1 MKTLNMLLAAA
12 LLMLMAGCTK
22 DDAKPHPPPDAA
34 TIILT
39 EKGAAVIGKSN
50 DFGIQLFQKVAV
62 AEPDNLMLSPLSAS
76 VALTMLMNGAEE
88 ETYNQINT
96 MLGYDGMTAAEVNEA
111 YRSLVTQLLAAD
123 ASVQLGLANA
133 VWYRNSFVAK
143 PAFMQTMQED
153 FDAQVQG
160 LDFGS
165 PSALET
171 INGWA
176 SDNTNGKIDQVLNE
190 ISSDAVMFLMNAL
203 YFKGSWSQKFDKNQT
218 NEAAF
223 HYHDGSTG
231 YIPTMHGQVPAR
243 LVASPA
249 YQAIEIYYGRKNF
262 TMIILLPDADID
274 ALTESLTPELW
285 NDLTQQLSAGF
296 EQEVDLSMPQFSFDY
311 EKNLNDALMAMG
323 MMDAFIPGIANL
335 MGIADAS
342 LHISFVK
349 QNTFVDVNEDGTE
362 AAAVTTIGIE
372 LTSAGDL
379 PPQFI
384 VDRPF
389 LFFIREQTTNT
400 LMFAGKVMAP

>member
-1 MKTLNMLLAAA
+1 MKTLQMLLAAT
-12 LLMLMAGCTK
+12 LLILMASCAK
-22 DDAKPHPPPDAA
+22 ENAKPQSTPA
-34 TIILT
+34 TIHLT

-62 AEPDNLMLSPLSAS
+62 AEPGNLMLSPLSAS

-96 MLGYDGMTAAEVNEA
+96 MLGYDGMTATEVNET

-123 ASVQLGLANA
+123 ASVQLDLANA
-133 VWYRNSFVAK
+133 VWYHNSFVAK
-143 PAFMQTMQED
+143 PDFLQTMQEA

-165 PSALET
+165 PAALET

-176 SDNTNGKIDQVLNE
+176 SQNTNGKIDQVLTE
-190 ISSDAVMFLMNAL
+190 ISPDAIMFLMNAL

-218 NEAAF
+218 NDAAF

-231 YIPTMHGQVPAR
+231 NIPTMHGQVPGR
-243 LVASPA
+243 LVAAPA

-262 TMIILLPDADID
+262 SMIILLPVADID
-274 ALTESLTPELW
+274 ALMESLTPALW
-285 NDLTQQLSAGF
+285 SDLTQQLGSAY
-296 EQEVDLSMPQFSFDY
+296 EQEVDLSMPKFSFEY
-311 EKNLNDALMAMG
+311 ETELNEQLQVLG
-323 MMDAFIPGIANL
+323 MIDAFVPGIANL
-335 MGIADAS
+335 TGIADAS
-342 LHISFVK
+342 LHVSFVK
-349 QNTFVDVNEDGTE
+349 QNTFVDVNEEGTE

-384 VDRPF
+384 IDRPF

>member
-1 MKTLNMLLAAA
+1 MKTFQTLLIATLLLASAA
-12 LLMLMAGCTK
+12 CSK
-22 DDAKPHPPPDAA
+22 DNAKPQPTP
-34 TIILT
+34 TVIKLT
-39 EKGAAVIGKSN
+39 EKATAVIGKSN

-88 ETYNQINT
+88 ETYNQINN
-96 MLGYDGMTAAEVNEA
+96 MLGYDGMTTSEVNEA
-111 YRSLVTQLLAAD
+111 YQSLVTQLLAAD
-123 ASVQLGLANA
+123 GTVQLDLANA

-143 PAFMQTMQED
+143 TSFLQIMQES

-160 LDFGS
+160 LNFGA
-165 PSALET
+165 PSALTT

-176 SDNTNGKIDQVLNE
+176 SDNTNGKIDKVLNE

-218 NEAAF
+218 NEAVF
-223 HYHDGSTG
+223 HYHDGSTAD
-231 YIPTMHGQVPAR
+231 IPTMHGQVPGRFATT
-243 LVASPA
+243 PA

-262 TMIILLPDADID
+262 SMIILLPDADID
-274 ALTESLTPELW
+274 ALTESLTPALW
-285 NDLTQQLSAGF
+285 NDLTQQLGSGY
-296 EQEVDLSMPQFSFDY
+296 EQEVNLSMPQFSFDY
-311 EKNLNDALMAMG
+311 EKNLNDALMALG
-323 MMDAFIPGIANL
+323 MMDAFLPGVANL
-335 MGIADAS
+335 TAIADAS

-372 LTSAGDL
+372 LTSAGDP
-379 PPQFI
+379 PPQFK

-400 LMFAGKVMAP
+400 LMFAGKVMEP

>member
-1 MKTLNMLLAAA
+1 MKAFQTLLFVTF
-12 LLMLMAGCTK
+12 LMLMSGCAK
-22 DDAKPHPPPDAA
+22 DNPNPQPQPDLA
-34 TIILT
+34 TIHLT

-88 ETYNQINT
+88 ETYSQINT

-123 ASVQLGLANA
+123 ASVQLSLANA

-143 PAFMQTMQED
+143 PAFLQIMQET
-153 FDAQVQG
+153 FDAHTEG
-160 LDFGS
+160 LDFNS
-165 PSALET
+165 PAALTT

-176 SDNTNGKIDQVLNE
+176 SDNTNGKIDKVLNE

-218 NEAAF
+218 NEAVF
-223 HYHDGSTG
+223 HYHDGNTAD
-231 YIPTMHGQVPAR
+231 IPTMHGQVPGRFATT
-243 LVASPA
+243 PA

-262 TMIILLPDADID
+262 SMIILLPDADID
-274 ALTESLTPELW
+274 ALTESLTPALW
-285 NDLTQQLSAGF
+285 NDLTQQLGSGS
-296 EQEVDLSMPQFSFDY
+296 EQEVDLSLPKFSFEY
-311 EKNLNDALMAMG
+311 EKGLTDELMALG
-323 MMDAFIPGIANL
+323 MTDAFIPGVADL
-335 MGIADAS
+335 TGITEAP
-342 LHISFVK
+342 LFVSFVK
-349 QNTFVDVNEDGTE
+349 QNTFVEVNEEGTE

-372 LTSAGDL
+372 NTSAGDP

-400 LMFAGKVMAP
+400 LMFAGKVMEP

>member
-1 MKTLNMLLAAA
+1 MKTFQTLLFVM
-12 LLMLMAGCTK
+12 LLMLMAGCAK
-22 DDAKPHPPPDAA
+22 DNAKPQPVPA
-34 TIILT
+34 TIHLT
-39 EKGAAVIGKSN
+39 EKGAAIIGKSN

-76 VALTMLMNGAEE
+76 VALTMLMNGAKE
-88 ETYNQINT
+88 ETYSQINT
-96 MLGYDGMTAAEVNEA
+96 MLGYDGMTADEVNEA

-123 ASVQLGLANA
+123 ASVQLSLANA

-143 PAFMQTMQED
+143 AAFLQTMQEA

-165 PSALET
+165 PAALTT

-176 SDNTNGKIDQVLNE
+176 SDNTNGKIDKVLNE

-223 HYHDGSTG
+223 HYHNGSTG

-262 TMIILLPDADID
+262 SMIILVPDADID
-274 ALTESLTPELW
+274 ALTESLTPALW
-285 NDLTQQLSAGF
+285 NDLTQQLDAGY
-296 EQEVDLSMPQFSFDY
+296 ERDVDLSMPQFSFDY
-311 EKNLNDALMAMG
+311 EKNLNDALMALG
-323 MMDAFIPGIANL
+323 MMDAFFPGIANL
-335 MGIADAS
+335 TGIADAA
-342 LHISFVK
+342 LHVSFVK

>member
-1 MKTLNMLLAAA
+1 MKAFQTLLFVTF
-12 LLMLMAGCTK
+12 LMLMSGCAK
-22 DDAKPHPPPDAA
+22 DKPKPQPDPA
-34 TIILT
+34 TTIHLT

-123 ASVQLGLANA
+123 ASVQLSLANA

-143 PAFMQTMQED
+143 AAFLQTMQED

-165 PSALET
+165 PAALTT

-176 SDNTNGKIDQVLNE
+176 SDNTNGKIDKVLNE

-262 TMIILLPDADID
+262 SMIILLPDADID
-274 ALTESLTPELW
+274 ALTESLTPALW
-285 NDLTQQLSAGF
+285 NDLTQQLDAGY
-296 EQEVDLSMPQFSFDY
+296 ERDVDLSMPQFSFDY
-311 EKNLNDALMAMG
+311 EKNLNDALMALG
-323 MMDAFIPGIANL
+323 MMDAFFPGIANL
-335 MGIADAS
+335 TGIADAA
-342 LHISFVK
+342 LHVSFVK